1 MAAQRSGQTRTT
13 GYNRIRTITN
23 LAVVGAVTGTAA
35 MGVFVAHEYGGH
47 STTTTSTPS
56 SSSAA
61 VPQQSSGDDGSVQ
74 YQSPDDPTQPTP
86 PAYNYAP
93 APSQAPPQSV
103 SGGS

>member
-1 MAAQRSGQTRTT
+1 MAAQRSGQSRTT

-47 STTTTSTPS
+47 STTTSTPN
-56 SSSAA
+56 SSSAT

-74 YQSPDDPTQPTP
+74 YQSPGDQTQTTQ